1 MPHEPLP
8 IDPCSEARGRQYA
21 LASWLGLFNPSIIN
35 LSSLPRLP
43 NNPSYCLNTI
53 YIVCTALKL
62 MPQELAGGSTA
73 LTSNQQILAYC
84 AGWVLGWSEQ
94 CVGMLWAQPSPPE
107 AEGATWEAVW

>member
-1 MPHEPLP
+1 MYY
-8 IDPCSEARGRQYA
+8 S
-21 LASWLGLFNPSIIN
+21 
-35 LSSLPRLP
+35 
-43 NNPSYCLNTI
+43 
-53 YIVCTALKL
+53 KL

-107 AEGATWEAVW
+107 AEGATWGAVWEAAAGSQGAPGLS

>member
-1 MPHEPLP
+1 
-8 IDPCSEARGRQYA
+8 
-21 LASWLGLFNPSIIN
+21 
-35 LSSLPRLP
+35 
-43 NNPSYCLNTI
+43 
-53 YIVCTALKL
+53 